1 MTDVQDKLQDEDA
14 SAEEEGTAHSYGL
27 NDEIVQEIQDAIER
41 EDAAF
46 IHEKLEDWYSADT
59 ADLIE
64 QLKPKLR
71 LQFLQIMKGRLDP
84 DVYSD
89 LDENVRDHLV
99 EDMDAAEIAA
109 FVNELEIDDA
119 VDVLE
124 DLEEDEQREV
134 LREIPADDRAALQEG
149 LSYGEDSA
157 GRLMQRNLIAV
168 PEYWNIGQTID
179 YMRDTDDLPDEFY
192 EIFVVD
198 PRHHPIGTIPLN
210 HAMRSKRHV
219 AVRDIMDEEQKL
231 IPVDMDQEDV
241 AYLFQQYRLTSAA
254 VVNADGALIGVITV
268 DDIVDVISEEA
279 EEDILRLGGV
289 SEDDLFGSIWSTS
302 RSRFLWLFVNLLT
315 AIAASI
321 AISFFDATMEA
332 IIALAILMPIVA
344 SMGGNAGTQT
354 MTVAVRALATKELT
368 AANMFRILSKE
379 TAVALLNGVVFAV
392 LIGGIA
398 WVWFDDRQ
406 IGIII
411 AVAMVF
417 NILVAGIAGMLVPVT
432 LDRMNIDPA
441 IASSVFVTTV
451 TDIVGF
457 VAFLGLA
464 TFVLL

>member
-14 SAEEEGTAHSYGL
+14 SAEEEGAAHSYGL

-46 IHEKLEDWYSADT
+46 IHDTLEDWYSADT

-149 LSYGEDSA
+149 LSYSEDSA

-179 YMRDTDDLPDEFY
+179 YLRDTDDLPDEFY

-289 SEDDLFGSIWSTS
+289 TEDDLFGSIWSTS

-315 AIAASI
+315 AIAASV

-379 TAVALLNGVVFAV
+379 TVVALLNGVVFAV

-398 WVWFDDRQ
+398 WLWFDDRQ
-406 IGIII
+406 IGVII

-417 NILVAGIAGMLVPVT
+417 NILVAGVAGMLVPVT

>member
-14 SAEEEGTAHSYGL
+14 SAEEEGAAHSYGL

-46 IHEKLEDWYSADT
+46 IHDTLEDWYSADT

-149 LSYGEDSA
+149 LSYSEDSA

-179 YMRDTDDLPDEFY
+179 YLRDTDDLPDEFY

-289 SEDDLFGSIWSTS
+289 TEDDLFGSIWSTS

-315 AIAASI
+315 AIAASV

-379 TAVALLNGVVFAV
+379 TVVALLNGVVFAV

-398 WVWFDDRQ
+398 WLWFDDRQ
-406 IGIII
+406 IGVII

-417 NILVAGIAGMLVPVT
+417 NILVAGVAGMLVPVT
-432 LDRMNIDPA
+432 LVWM
-441 IASSVFVTTV
+441 
-451 TDIVGF
+451 
-457 VAFLGLA
+457 
-464 TFVLL
+464 VLLLILHKLIQVQVVVELVEMVQELLLERVVLV